1 MYNIHMDDKL
11 KKEKF
16 KEIGKRRVNNAV
28 KAISL
33 IGNLGNKA
41 QYSSSQQEREQII
54 KAIDTAVKQM
64 KLDLQKKNRSTD
76 ENFDWT

>member
-1 MYNIHMDDKL
+1 MIKQKTKNL
-11 KKEKF
+11 KKLV
-16 KEIGKRRVNNAV
+16 KRRVNNAV

-41 QYSSSQQEREQII
+41 QYVSSQQERDQII
-54 KAIDTAVKQM
+54 KAIESAVKQM
-64 KLDLQKKNRSTD
+64 KSDLQKKNRNTD

>member
-1 MYNIHMDDKL
+1 MSDKV
-11 KKEKF
+11 KNEKF

-41 QYSSSQQEREQII
+41 QYSSSQQERDQII
-54 KAIDTAVKQM
+54 KAIESAVKQM
-64 KLDLQKKNRSTD
+64 KIDLQKKKRNTD

>member
-1 MYNIHMDDKL
+1 MSDKV
-11 KKEKF
+11 KNEKF

-41 QYSSSQQEREQII
+41 QYSSSKQERYKII
-54 KAIDTAVKQM
+54 KAIESAVKQM
-64 KLDLQKKNRSTD
+64 KLDLQKKNRNTD
-76 ENFDWT
+76 ENFDWS

>member
-1 MYNIHMDDKL
+1 MDDKL

-54 KAIDTAVKQM
+54 KAIDTALKQM

>member
-1 MYNIHMDDKL
+1 MDDKL
-11 KKEKF
+11 KNEKF

>member
-1 MYNIHMDDKL
+1 MSDKV
-11 KKEKF
+11 KNEKF

-41 QYSSSQQEREQII
+41 QYASSQQERDQII
-54 KAIDTAVKQM
+54 KAIESAVKQM
-64 KLDLQKKNRSTD
+64 KLDLQKKKRNTD
-76 ENFDWT
+76 ENFDWI

>member
-1 MYNIHMDDKL
+1 MSDKV
-11 KKEKF
+11 KNEKF

-41 QYSSSQQEREQII
+41 QYSSSQQERDQII
-54 KAIDTAVKQM
+54 KAIESAVKQM
-64 KLDLQKKNRSTD
+64 KLDLQKKKRNTD

>member
-1 MYNIHMDDKL
+1 MSDKV
-11 KKEKF
+11 KNEKF

-41 QYSSSQQEREQII
+41 QYASSQQERDQII
-54 KAIDTAVKQM
+54 KAIESAK
-64 KLDLQKKNRSTD
+64 
-76 ENFDWT
+76 

>member
-1 MYNIHMDDKL
+1 MDDKL

>member
-1 MYNIHMDDKL
+1 MNDKV
-11 KKEKF
+11 KNEKF

-41 QYSSSQQEREQII
+41 QYSSSQQERDQII
-54 KAIDTAVKQM
+54 KAIESAVKQM
-64 KLDLQKKNRSTD
+64 KLDLQKKNRNTD
-76 ENFDWT
+76 ENFDWS

>member
-1 MYNIHMDDKL
+1 MNDKA
-11 KKEKF
+11 KNEKF

-41 QYSSSQQEREQII
+41 QYVSSQQERDQII
-54 KAIDTAVKQM
+54 KAIESAVKQM
-64 KLDLQKKNRSTD
+64 KSDLQKKNRNTD

>member
-1 MYNIHMDDKL
+1 MSDKV
-11 KKEKF
+11 KNEKF

-41 QYSSSQQEREQII
+41 QYASSQQERDQII
-54 KAIDTAVKQM
+54 KAIESAVKQM
-64 KLDLQKKNRSTD
+64 KLDLQKKKRNTD

>member
-1 MYNIHMDDKL
+1 MNDKA
-11 KKEKF
+11 KNEKF

-41 QYSSSQQEREQII
+41 QYVSSQQERDQSI
-54 KAIDTAVKQM
+54 KAIESAVKQM
-64 KLDLQKKNRSTD
+64 KSDLQKKNRNTD